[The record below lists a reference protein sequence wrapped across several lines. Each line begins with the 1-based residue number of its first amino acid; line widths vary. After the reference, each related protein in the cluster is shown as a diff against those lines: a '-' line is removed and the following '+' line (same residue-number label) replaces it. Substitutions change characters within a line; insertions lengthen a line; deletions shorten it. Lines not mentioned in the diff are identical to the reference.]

1 MIARLTKELTGARE
15 ALSTLKPHGSY
26 AAGDTD
32 VDMEKSVEEQGM
44 SEAVAK
50 KLDDK
55 VTAFFKPLIS
65 PFSLLRP

>member
-26 AAGDTD
+26 AAGDAD
-32 VDMEKSVEEQGM
+32 VDMEKSVDEGGM
-44 SEAVAK
+44 SETVAK

-55 VTAFFKPLIS
+55 VCLNKLKDFN
-65 PFSLLRP
+65 